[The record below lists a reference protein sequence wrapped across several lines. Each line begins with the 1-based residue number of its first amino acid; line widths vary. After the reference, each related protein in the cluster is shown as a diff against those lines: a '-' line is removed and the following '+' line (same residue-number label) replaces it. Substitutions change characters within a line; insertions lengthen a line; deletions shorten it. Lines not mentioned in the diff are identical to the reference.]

1 MKTKYILKNDD
12 DTIIA
17 IFNDLADAEEMYL
30 DLLEEAG
37 YEHCYKYISIEGFY
51 KNLEEYYNGYYK
63 SYEKEVWETFEGM
76 YLYMISGG
84 CFPMYL
90 IEEAPYFED

>member
-30 DLLEEAG
+30 TLLEEAA
-37 YEHCYKYISIEGFY
+37 YENCYKFISIEGFY
-51 KNLEEYYNGYYK
+51 KNLEAYYNGYYK

-76 YLYMISGG
+76 YLYMIDGG
-84 CFPMYL
+84 CFPMYY
-90 IEEAPYFED
+90 IEEVSYFEN